1 MENIEIKEAR
11 LMNLHVS
18 INQNDV
24 TYVPE
29 NVQAMLQ
36 VQYNF
41 KQADKKI
48 IGYRIVVGEN
58 SDNGLYHVKCEY
70 SFRTNSDDFLEED
83 IVKAAMDALQPR
95 IEEVLALITLEAGY
109 LQVQDLQN

>member
-1 MENIEIKEAR
+1 MENIEIKNVR

-18 INQNDV
+18 INQDDI

-41 KQADKKI
+41 KQVDKKI
-48 IGYRIVVGEN
+48 ISYRIVVGEDSN
-58 SDNGLYHVKCEY
+58 NGLYHVKCDY
-70 SFRTNSDDFLEED
+70 SFVTNNNDFLEED
-83 IVKAAMDALQPR
+83 IVKAAMDVLQPR

-109 LQVQDLQN
+109 LQVQNTQN